1 MIFKFFSGSRLA
13 AAAALVSTGLLAG
26 CASGEIANST
36 TLLVNR
42 DFDSARTKAQ
52 SVLASDPDNK
62 EALALVGWSD
72 FMLDRYD
79 DARTSFRRL
88 LALDERDF
96 DGLLGM
102 AWTAIKRG
110 EYDVAEDYVDQAAL
124 HLRFDWQKR
133 LLPDARGWIAFNR
146 GALNAAEKYFKD
158 ELALAVEQWDKQAD
172 AFVGLGWVALK
183 RGDLD
188 SARAM
193 FGRGLDAS
201 DKCFFCRDGLSRVAS
216 ERGDYEEAV
225 AQAAAAAAIAP
236 TKKDLLAAL
245 DRAIDKLGSQDR
257 RIAVY
262 EALARKHP
270 SIAFLQERLGRAYRG
285 AGQNAPARAAFE
297 RALKLDPRL
306 DDARD
311 ELEAISNGAETQP
324 VPNIDRASV
333 FIAPRRVG
341 IAAPINGRPSHLVR
355 AALVQPLGAESVPNR
370 LLHRAS
376 IALYNQGWALIDAGR
391 LDEAERA
398 FRAAQAQA
406 PDAVKWT
413 AEDGLGWVA
422 YYRRDY
428 DKAQAL
434 FTKVLQARPE
444 AYLSLKGLGFVSLE
458 RKNYDEALKYLVA
471 SLSQNP
477 YQVPLSYT
485 IPATRLLDAKK
496 FDHAR
501 RILELGEWSYPRSA
515 EVQFL
520 LARALIGMNE
530 RKRAIEK
537 AMLAAG
543 LDPTGINL
551 IFDEFP
557 VNGREIAEAYR
568 TMAWGLYLAG
578 DSAGAFRR
586 FDQYVQSGGD
596 DPDGIRGRGFA
607 LYRLGRFEEAAAD
620 LQKVVQ
626 YEPERLNPISE
637 ELPIPGTSQR
647 AQITYN
653 ASSTLAWAY
662 FKLNRAAKAEMEFRK
677 VLKSHPFWADALT
690 GLGYSLLAQND
701 REGAAQNFREA
712 LRIAPGFA
720 DARRGL
726 TIAETAAQG
735 AGPQA
740 APRGG

>member
-1 MIFKFFSGSRLA
+1 MISTLISSYRLGI
-13 AAAALVSTGLLAG
+13 AAALVAAGLLAG

-36 TLLVNR
+36 ALLVNR
-42 DFDSARTKAQ
+42 DFDSAKAKAQ
-52 SVLASDPDNK
+52 SVLADDPDNE
-62 EALALVGWSD
+62 EALALLGWSD

-79 DARTSFRRL
+79 DARRSFRRL
-88 LALDERDF
+88 LAINEGHF

-102 AWTAIKRG
+102 AWTTIKRG
-110 EYDVAEDYVDQAAL
+110 EYDVAEDYLGQASQ

-133 LLPDARGWIAFNR
+133 MLPDARGWIALHR
-146 GALNAAEKYFKD
+146 GDLDAAEESFHE
-158 ELALAVEQWDKQAD
+158 ELRLAVEVWDRQAD
-172 AFVGLGWVALK
+172 AFVGLGWVSIK

-188 SARAM
+188 RARTM
-193 FGRGLDAS
+193 FRRGLDDS
-201 DKCFFCRDGLSRVAS
+201 DKCFFCRDGLARVAF
-216 ERGDYEEAV
+216 ERGEYDEAV
-225 AQAAAAAAIAP
+225 RQAAAAAAIAP
-236 TKKDLLAAL
+236 AKKDLLASL
-245 DRAIDKLGSQDR
+245 DSAIEKLGDPGR
-257 RIAVY
+257 RISVY
-262 EALARKHP
+262 ETLARKH
-270 SIAFLQERLGRAYRG
+270 SSNAFLQERLGRAYRG
-285 AGQNAPARAAFE
+285 AGQNALARAAFE
-297 RALKLDPRL
+297 RALKLNPQL

-311 ELEAISNGAETQP
+311 ELEAISNGAETRP
-324 VPNIDRASV
+324 ASKTDRTSM
-333 FIAPRRVG
+333 FIAPRRTGV
-341 IAAPINGRPSHLVR
+341 AAAMAGRRGHLLR
-355 AALVQPLGAESVPNR
+355 ANFVQPRGFDASKR
-370 LLHRAS
+370 LLHRTS

-444 AYLSLKGLGFVSLE
+444 AYLSLKGLGFVALE
-458 RKNYDEALKYLVA
+458 RKNYDEAVKYLIS

-477 YQVPLSYT
+477 YQVSLSYT

-515 EVQFL
+515 EIHFL
-520 LARALIGMNE
+520 FARALIGMNE

-537 AMLAAG
+537 ATLAAG

-551 IFDEFP
+551 VFDEFP
-557 VNGREIAEAYR
+557 VTGREIAEAYR
-568 TMAWGLYLAG
+568 TIAWGLYLAG

-586 FDQYVQSGGD
+586 FDQYIQSGGD
-596 DPDGIRGRGFA
+596 DPDGLRGRGFA
-607 LYRLGRFEEAAAD
+607 LYRLGRYEEAVAD
-620 LQKVVQ
+620 LQKVTQ
-626 YEPERLNPISE
+626 HEPERLSPISE
-637 ELPIPGTSQR
+637 ELPIPGTNQR

-653 ASSTLAWAY
+653 ASSTLAWSY

-677 VLKSHPFWADALT
+677 VLKTHPFWADALT

-701 REGAAQNFREA
+701 RDGAAQNFREA
-712 LRIAPGFA
+712 LRIAPGYA

-726 TIAETAAQG
+726 TMAETAAPG
-735 AGPQA
+735 GGPQTTT
-740 APRGG
+740 RGG